1 MISEFSREY
10 AAEQIRRSRH
20 PLRRL
25 IKEFYIRSI
34 MQDVIGPSI
43 DFACGAGQLLSRLP
57 PGSVGVE
64 VNPFLIEY
72 LALRGL
78 KVIPYDTE
86 NDHFSLEAFPLGR
99 YSTFIMAHVL
109 EHFTDSE
116 QVLRTLLGACRHI
129 GIRRIILAVP
139 GWKGF
144 QSDHTHKTFVDID
157 YLHVHGLLNCEGY
170 RQSKTKCFP
179 VNKEAFGRF
188 FVYNELIVVFDRA
201 E

>member
-1 MISEFSREY
+1 VTSEFSREY

-20 PLRRL
+20 PFRRL
-25 IKEFYIRSI
+25 IKEFYIRNI
-34 MQDVIGPSI
+34 LQDVIGPSI
-43 DFACGAGQLLSRLP
+43 DFACGAGQLLARLP

-78 KVIPYDTE
+78 KVIPYDME
-86 NDHFSLEAFPLGR
+86 KDHFSLEVFPQGR

-109 EHFTDSE
+109 EHFTDSA
-116 QVLRTLLGACRHI
+116 QVLRTLLASCRRI

-144 QSDHTHKTFVDID
+144 LSDHTHNTFVDSA
-157 YLHVHGLLNCEGY
+157 YLQVHGLLNCEGY
-170 RQSKTKCFP
+170 RQRKTKYFP
-179 VNKEAFGRF
+179 VNRESFGKF
-188 FVYNELIVVFDRA
+188 FVYNELIVIFDQA